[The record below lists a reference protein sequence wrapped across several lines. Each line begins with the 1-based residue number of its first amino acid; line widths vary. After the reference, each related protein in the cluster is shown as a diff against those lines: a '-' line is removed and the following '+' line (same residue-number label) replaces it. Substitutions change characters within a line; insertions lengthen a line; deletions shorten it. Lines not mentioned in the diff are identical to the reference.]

1 MSQDAPGQRL
11 YSRPRVG
18 EAMSTR
24 TYEGVEQRRATGPL
38 FDSYDMDLASVAER
52 IRARP
57 DTKLVG
63 LQFPDGLRDYATE
76 IEKILRRETPGIEY
90 VISAD
95 PSYGACDLALNLKQ
109 IGADMLVHFGHTEM
123 PSINHLF
130 SWDVLYVAARHKLP
144 VGPVAAAGAKKLSEV
159 TSGGKKVGIVTTAQ
173 HQHKLQEMADAM
185 KAAGFEVLVGAG
197 DNRLAGYAQLLGC
210 NFTAGTSI
218 EAEVDG
224 FVYVGSG
231 DFHPIAIAW
240 GSEKPVVL
248 ADPYSGEV
256 RTIEDVMDRL
266 MRQRFAAIERARGAQ
281 AFGILVGTK
290 VGQERLKLA
299 RGLKR
304 MLEQQGKEAHL
315 IALDFFSWDN
325 LQYFRHLDAL
335 VNTSCPRITTDD
347 YARYP
352 MPMITPPELEI
363 VLGKRTWEEYAF
375 DEFKGNKPRPEAR
388 VIRL

>member
-1 MSQDAPGQRL
+1 
-11 YSRPRVG
+11 
-18 EAMSTR
+18 MSTR

-38 FDSYDMDLASVAER
+38 FDSYDMDLGSVAER
-52 IRARP
+52 IRARAG
-57 DTKLVG
+57 TKLVG

-76 IEKILRRETPGIEY
+76 IEKILRRDTPGVEY

-130 SWDVLYVAARHKLP
+130 QWDVLYVAARHKLA
-144 VGPVAAAGAKKLSEV
+144 VGPVAAAGAKRLSEIV
-159 TSGGKKVGIVTTAQ
+159 EGQGGRSAPVRVGIVTTAQ

-197 DNRLAGYAQLLGC
+197 DNRLAGYGQLLGC

-218 EAEVDG
+218 EEDVDG

-266 MRQRFAAIERARGAQ
+266 MRQRFAAIERSRGAK

-290 VGQERLKLA
+290 VGQERMRLA
-299 RGLKR
+299 RGLQR
-304 MLEQQGKEAHL
+304 MLEAQGKEAHL

-375 DEFKGNKPRPEAR
+375 DEFKGTKPRPDAR
-388 VIRL
+388 VVRL

>member
-1 MSQDAPGQRL
+1 MNTFIAKGTWART
-11 YSRPRVG
+11 
-18 EAMSTR
+18 MR
-24 TYEGVEQRRATGPL
+24 TYEGVPQRRETGPL
-38 FDSYDMDLASVAER
+38 FDSYDMDLDGVAQK
-52 IRARP
+52 ILARP
-57 DTKLVG
+57 GTKLVG

-76 IEKILRRETPGIEY
+76 IEKLLRAKTDAAGIEY
-90 VISAD
+90 IVSAD
-95 PSYGACDLALNLKQ
+95 PSYGACDLALNLQ
-109 IGADMLVHFGHTEM
+109 RLGTDMLVHFGHTEM

-130 SWDVLYVAARHKLP
+130 EWDVLYVAARHKLA
-144 VGPVAAAGAKKLSEV
+144 VGPTAAAGAKRLSEI
-159 TSGGKKVGIVTTAQ
+159 TGGGRKVGIVTTAQ
-173 HQHKLQEMADAM
+173 HQHKLQDMADAM
-185 KAAGFEVLVGAG
+185 KAAGFEVFVGAG
-197 DNRLAGYAQLLGC
+197 DNRLAGFAQLLGC

-218 EAEVDG
+218 EADVDG

-240 GSEKPVVL
+240 GTDKPVVL

-256 RTIEDVMDRL
+256 RTIEETMDRL
-266 MRQRFAAIERARGAQ
+266 MRQRFAAIERSKGASS
-281 AFGILVGTK
+281 FGILIGTR
-290 VGQERLKLA
+290 VGQERMKLA

-304 MLEQQGKEAHL
+304 MLESQGKEAHL

-352 MPMITPPELEI
+352 MPMLTPPELEI

-375 DEFKGNKPRPEAR
+375 DEFKGNKPRPEQR
-388 VIRL
+388 VLRL

>member
-1 MSQDAPGQRL
+1 MTAGT
-11 YSRPRVG
+11 
-18 EAMSTR
+18 AAR
-24 TYEGVEQRRATGPL
+24 TYEGETQRRATGPL
-38 FDSYDMDLASVAER
+38 FESYDMDLESVAAR
-52 IRARP
+52 ILARP
-57 DTKLVG
+57 NTKTVG

-76 IEKILRRETPGIEY
+76 IEKILRARTPEVEY

-95 PSYGACDLALNLKQ
+95 PSYGACDIALNLQ
-109 IGADMLVHFGHTEM
+109 RLGVDMLLHFGHTEM

-130 SWDVLYVAARHKLP
+130 SWDVLYVSARHKLD
-144 VGPVAAAGAKKLSEV
+144 VGPASAAGARRLAEL
-159 TSGGKKVGIVTTAQ
+159 TQGGRRIGIVTTAQ
-173 HQHKLQEMADAM
+173 HQHKLQQMADAM
-185 KAAGFEVLVGAG
+185 KAEGFEVFVGAG
-197 DNRLAGYAQLLGC
+197 DNRLAGLGQLLGC
-210 NFTAGTSI
+210 NYTAGTSI
-218 EAEVDG
+218 EDDVDG

-240 GSEKPVVL
+240 GTDKPVVL

-256 RTIEDVMDRL
+256 RTLDETMDKL
-266 MRQRFAAIERARGAQ
+266 MRQRFAAITRAKDAR
-281 AFGILVGTK
+281 AFGILVGTR
-290 VGQERLKLA
+290 VGQERMRLA
-299 RGLKR
+299 RGLKKL
-304 MLEQQGKEAHL
+304 LESAGYEAHL

-375 DEFKGNKPRPEAR
+375 DEFKGNKPRPENR
-388 VIRL
+388 IVRL

>member
-1 MSQDAPGQRL
+1 MSA
-11 YSRPRVG
+11 RP
-18 EAMSTR
+18 S
-24 TYEGVEQRRATGPL
+24 TYEGVPQRRATGPL
-38 FDSYDMDLASVAER
+38 FDSYDMDLASVATR
-52 IRARP
+52 IRERP
-57 DTKLVG
+57 NTKLVG

-76 IEKILRRETPGIEY
+76 IEKLLRATTPGVEY
-90 VISAD
+90 IISAD
-95 PSYGACDLALNLKQ
+95 PSYGACDLALNLQ
-109 IGADMLVHFGHTEM
+109 RLGTDMLVHFGHTEM
-123 PSINHLF
+123 PSINHMF
-130 SWDVLYVAARHKLP
+130 EWDVLYVAARHKLA
-144 VGPVAAAGAKKLSEV
+144 VGPVAAAGAKKLSEI
-159 TSGGKKVGIVTTAQ
+159 TNGGKRIGIVTTAQ

-185 KAAGFEVLVGAG
+185 KAEGFEVLVGAG

-248 ADPYSGEV
+248 ADPYSSEV
-256 RTIEDVMDRL
+256 RTIDDVMDTL
-266 MRQRFAAIERARGAQ
+266 MRQRFATIQRARDAK
-281 AFGILVGTK
+281 AFGILVGTR

-299 RGLKR
+299 RGLQR
-304 MLEQQGKEAHL
+304 MLQANGMEAHL

-352 MPMITPPELEI
+352 MPMLTPPELEI
-363 VLGKRTWEEYAF
+363 VLGKRTWEDYAF